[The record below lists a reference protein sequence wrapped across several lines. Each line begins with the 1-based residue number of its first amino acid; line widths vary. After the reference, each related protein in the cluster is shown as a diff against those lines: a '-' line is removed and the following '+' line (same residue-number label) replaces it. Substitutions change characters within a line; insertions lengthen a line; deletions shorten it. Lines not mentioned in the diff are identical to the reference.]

1 MKMIHRLLFGILLFS
16 MTILVYGEDAVLT
29 LYVTRHAQRGP
40 RNLWPE
46 ADRKKAIRGD
56 VIDGKILLPSET
68 SITPLGENQCALL
81 GAYLKKIG
89 FNGNIYASPAYR
101 TMQTAVCIAD
111 GIDPARKVIPEP
123 GLQEGGNRNAPA
135 KGMSIADLE
144 KRFPGK
150 IIKVDLPEYWML
162 ANEFTAEQRNARM
175 EKFLDGLLAKEK
187 TGKVLLV
194 GHSSTLPALIIAL
207 NKKVVDKRLIIP
219 HYPGYVVNCCLYVF
233 KFDKEGK
240 ITDVSLE
247 NAEYLPE
254 EMLTNN
260 FAKLKKL
267 TPPAKRK

>member
-1 MKMIHRLLFGILLFS
+1 MLKTLLCGILLFS
-16 MTILVYGEDAVLT
+16 MTLVIYGEDAVLT

-46 ADRKKAIRGD
+46 ADRKKAVRGD
-56 VIDGKILLPSET
+56 VIDGKMALPSET
-68 SITPLGENQCALL
+68 SITPFGENQCALL

-89 FNGNIYASPAYR
+89 FTGRIYASPSYR

-111 GIDPARKVIPEP
+111 ALDPAQKVIPEP
-123 GLQEGGNRNAPA
+123 DLQEGGNRKAPE
-135 KGMSIADLE
+135 KGMSLAELE

-150 IIKVDLPEYWML
+150 ITKVELPEYWKL

-175 EKFLDGLLAKEK
+175 EKFLDSLLAKEK

-194 GHSSTLPALIIAL
+194 GHSSTLPSLIIAL
-207 NKKVVDKRLIIP
+207 NKKAVDKRLVIP

-233 KFDKEGK
+233 KFDKEGN
-240 ITDVSLE
+240 ITDISLE

-254 EMLTNN
+254 DMLTNN
-260 FAKLKKL
+260 FSELKKL
-267 TPPAKRK
+267 PPPVKRK